1 MTFPPTSPDHG
12 HFYRETNLSHFIV
25 EPWNAWSSLTFL
37 IPAIYFIWQ
46 IRKSGEKHTFM
57 LWFAC
62 PLLILGGFGS
72 TFYHAFRASFWL
84 ILADV
89 LPILILVLGVSIRTW
104 MKVLKPKWLVIPVV
118 VLFFLLTFATIRFFE
133 GQDRVSAGYIIR
145 GTMLLLPFVLY
156 LRQPGIRL
164 RLYVLYT
171 GLFLG
176 LALSFRYIDDKI
188 LISWMSWGTHWLWH
202 VSTAVAA
209 WFLGEFIL
217 QNDRS
222 ARAIGNDRE
231 GITESVVR

>member
-1 MTFPPTSPDHG
+1 MPPQLLPDHG
-12 HFYRETNLSHFIV
+12 HFYRETDLSHFIV

-37 IPAIYFIWQ
+37 VPAIYFIWQ
-46 IRKSGEKHTFM
+46 IRKSGEKHVFM

-89 LPILILVLGVSIRTW
+89 LPILVLVLGVSIRTW
-104 MKVLKPKWLVIPVV
+104 LKVLKPKLLVIPVV
-118 VLFFLLTFATIRFFE
+118 ALFFLLTFVTMRFFH
-133 GQDRVSAGYIIR
+133 GQDRVSAGYVIR
-145 GTMLLLPFVLY
+145 GTMLLLPFALY
-156 LRQPGIRL
+156 LRQPLICL
-164 RLYVLYT
+164 KQSVFYT

-176 LALSFRYIDDKI
+176 LALTFRYLDDKI
-188 LISWMSWGTHWLWH
+188 FISWMSWGTHWLWH

-217 QNDRS
+217 QNDRVASS
-222 ARAIGNDRE
+222 AGNRYEKITVSSDR
-231 GITESVVR
+231 